1 MKDESQQKAVTE
13 MAASVPSNAI
23 HCISGLVYQV
33 LRRGTSDERPGPDD
47 AVQVLLEERDNA
59 ENFIDSSGENG
70 TPRTFIVREAIP
82 CLAEAFQLMAAG
94 QKIRVWLPAHLTS
107 DESRA
112 TKESTLTLDI
122 EMVSFTHAKE
132 SPSLPNEL
140 TSPRRKV

>member
-1 MKDESQQKAVTE
+1 